1 LKSSLDE
8 IFGTKSLLWVMSA
21 VTPKADIRQ
30 GDWHVRTP
38 QFRRFAVTSISI
50 IISGL

>member
-1 LKSSLDE
+1 LADV
-8 IFGTKSLLWVMSA
+8 WRMSA
-21 VTPKADIRQ
+21 LPPEADIRQ